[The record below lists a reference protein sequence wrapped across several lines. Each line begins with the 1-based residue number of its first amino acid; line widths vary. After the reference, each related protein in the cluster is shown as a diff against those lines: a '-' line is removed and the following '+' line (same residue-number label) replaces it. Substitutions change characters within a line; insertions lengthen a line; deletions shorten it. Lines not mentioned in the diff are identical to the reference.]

1 MSSIPFEEIA
11 TSKRVPASAKI
22 LELLSKSDI
31 VKERYSVSLQP
42 YSGSNVGIGGGR
54 NSRVIFK
61 MFNNSDYAD
70 LSTAYLTFSS
80 TFRNDTSQNFLQ
92 HMNFEDN
99 VLSWF
104 NLCRVLINDQ
114 VVEEIANFNI
124 WVNLLTYASMSK
136 SYYET
141 SGSFSGLYRHSTY
154 LTGGPR
160 GAVYGRSDAS
170 TTAVV
175 GTFTTTSSGATAT
188 PQGAELW
195 AQIKDGAPSWVPNT
209 ASTTAGPT
217 KGSGGLDTWVN
228 TAILDTSNNSEV
240 SYWSVPLGGYLG
252 TFSLDKYFPL
262 RSVASVAVELTLPTN
277 IYGVLYDNLLPTAVV
292 NASVGNATL
301 ALDNLYLHYDCVKM
315 SDAYYE
321 LMDQELVNPNGL
333 GVQFVVNTVES
344 TSVPIATGNSKK
356 TLIAS
361 KGTRFLKSLYMVQ
374 VPNAATALTGIMPP
388 SSLFCKMGFSSA
400 QLVVN
405 SKRFP
410 QYNIDNVPRAYQ
422 ELAKSFGKFNSIVGD
437 SIITYNKYDLDIT
450 ANTDLSAQQDMIY
463 SCFILGFNLEQV
475 LDSDVQLQG
484 ENSLTGGFQIAVELT
499 SNALQAA
506 TAFIFPHFSKVIK
519 IKAGTVSIL
528 N

>member
-1 MSSIPFEEIA
+1 MSKFNYIMSSIPFEEIA

-80 TFRNDTSQNFLQ
+80 TFANTTQTLLQ

-104 NLCRVLINDQ
+104 NLARVLINDQ
-114 VVEEIANFNI
+114 VIEEISNFNI
-124 WVNLLTYASMSK
+124 FVNLLTYASMSK

-141 SGSFSGLYRHSTY
+141 AGSFSGCYRHSTY

-160 GAVYGRSDAS
+160 GIVYGATGTAA
-170 TTAVV
+170 TTVAV
-175 GTFTTTSSGATAT
+175 GTFTSTNANG
-188 PQGAELW
+188 QELW

-209 ASTTAGPT
+209 ASTTSGPT

-228 TAILDTSNNSEV
+228 SAITDTSDVSEV
-240 SYWSVPLGGYLG
+240 YFWSVPLGGYLG

-262 RSVASVAVELTLPTN
+262 RSVASVAVELTLPTS
-277 IYGVLYDNLLPTAVV
+277 IYGVLYDNLLPTAATANVV
-292 NASVGNATL
+292 NSTL
-301 ALDNLYLHYDCVKM
+301 ALDNLYLHYDCIKM

-344 TSVPIATGNSKK
+344 TSIPIATGNSKK

-450 ANTDLSAQQDMIY
+450 STANLSAQQDMIY

-484 ENSLTGGFQIAVELT
+484 ENSLTGGFQIAIELT